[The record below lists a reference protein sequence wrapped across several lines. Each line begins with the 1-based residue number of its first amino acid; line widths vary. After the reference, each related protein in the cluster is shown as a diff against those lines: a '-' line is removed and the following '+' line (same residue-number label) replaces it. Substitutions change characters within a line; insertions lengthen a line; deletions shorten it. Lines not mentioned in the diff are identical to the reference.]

1 MFAPSLLLFVSPLR
15 AVLGSPLYPLSNT
28 ILMSSISQPLQSE
41 ALAFLDAIEQDKANA
56 ERRAAE
62 MEQSNSDLTR
72 QLANANDT
80 IAKHEAT
87 IAQQQATIA
96 QMEASSQQPAV
107 EPKPDTEPTYSGTMS
122 YSDPTP
128 YVNQEKRNVAT
139 FSYARKYKTTKWGTL
154 VLPVALD
161 YADWKERFEIAEI
174 VGVTVNAN
182 GTYTAKRKVL
192 GEGSS
197 TVPNRPYLLRA
208 KAANANTAQVIKK
221 QNCTVFP
228 ATPDVVNVVKIVADG
243 KTFRFLGSYLPID
256 FSVYPG
262 HYYSSGGNF
271 VSATG
276 SLNPM
281 RVYLE
286 IS

>member
-1 MFAPSLLLFVSPLR
+1 MTTV
-15 AVLGSPLYPLSNT
+15 
-28 ILMSSISQPLQSE
+28 SQPLQSE

-56 ERRAAE
+56 ESRAAE
-62 MEQSNSDLTR
+62 MEQANLDLSR

-80 IAKHEAT
+80 IARHEAT

-107 EPKPDTEPTYSGTMS
+107 EPQPDTEPTYSGTLS

-128 YVNQEKRNVAT
+128 YVNQEKLNVSLFA
-139 FSYARKYKTTKWGTL
+139 YARKYKTTKWGTI

-192 GEGSS
+192 GAGSS
-197 TVPNRPYLLRA
+197 TVPNRPYLIRS
-208 KAANANTAQVIKK
+208 KANTPNVAQVIKK

-228 ATPDVVNVVKIVADG
+228 AQPTAVKIVADG
-243 KTFRFLGSYLPID
+243 KTFRFIGSYLPID
-256 FSVYPG
+256 FSVLPG
-262 HYYSSGGNF
+262 YYYSSGGNF

-286 IS
+286 ITS

>member
-1 MFAPSLLLFVSPLR
+1 MTTV
-15 AVLGSPLYPLSNT
+15 
-28 ILMSSISQPLQSE
+28 SQPLQSE
-41 ALAFLDAIEQDKANA
+41 ALAFLDAIEQAKANA

-62 MEQSNSDLTR
+62 MEQANLDLSRELADASKTVE
-72 QLANANDT
+72 QLKAELA
-80 IAKHEAT
+80 A
-87 IAQQQATIA
+87 
-96 QMEASSQQPAV
+96 SQQPAV
-107 EPKPDTEPTYSGTMS
+107 DPQPDTEPTYSGTLS

-128 YVNQEKRNVAT
+128 YVNQEKLNVSLFA
-139 FSYARKYKTTKWGTL
+139 YARKYKTTKWGTL

-161 YADWKERFEIAEI
+161 YADWKKRFEIAEI

-208 KAANANTAQVIKK
+208 KTANANTAQVIKK

-228 ATPDVVNVVKIVADG
+228 AQPTAVAIAHDG

-286 IS
+286 ITS

>member
-1 MFAPSLLLFVSPLR
+1 MTTV
-15 AVLGSPLYPLSNT
+15 
-28 ILMSSISQPLQSE
+28 SQPLQSE
-41 ALAFLDAIEQDKANA
+41 ALAFLDAIEQAKANA

-62 MEQSNSDLTR
+62 MEQANLDLTR
-72 QLANANDT
+72 QLADAS
-80 IAKHEAT
+80 AT
-87 IAQQQATIA
+87 IEQLKAEFAASQQADVD
-96 QMEASSQQPAV
+96 PR
-107 EPKPDTEPTYSGTMS
+107 PDTEPIYSCTLS

-128 YVNQEKRNVAT
+128 YVNQEKLNVAT
-139 FSYARKYKTTKWGTL
+139 FAYSRKFKSTKWGTL
-154 VLPVALD
+154 ILPIALD
-161 YADWKERFEIAEI
+161 YADWKDRFEIAEI
-174 VGVTVNAN
+174 VGVTVNTN

-192 GEGSS
+192 GAGSS

-208 KAANANTAQVIKK
+208 KTANANTMQTIKK

-228 ATPDVVNVVKIVADG
+228 AQPTAVEIALDG
-243 KTFRFLGSYLPID
+243 KTFRFVGSYLPID
-256 FSVYPG
+256 FSVLPG
-262 HYYSSGGNF
+262 HYYASGGNF

>member
-1 MFAPSLLLFVSPLR
+1 MFVSPLR

-28 ILMSSISQPLQSE
+28 TLMSSISQPLQSE
-41 ALAFLDAIEQDKANA
+41 ALAFLEAIEQDKANA

-62 MEQSNSDLTR
+62 MEQANLDLTR
-72 QLANANDT
+72 QLSDASKTVEQLKAEL
-80 IAKHEAT
+80 AAS
-87 IAQQQATIA
+87 QQA
-96 QMEASSQQPAV
+96 AV
-107 EPKPDTEPTYSGTMS
+107 EPQPDTEPTYSGTLS

-128 YVNQEKRNVAT
+128 YVNQEKLNVSL

-174 VGVTVNAN
+174 VGVTANAN

-208 KAANANTAQVIKK
+208 KTANANTAQVIKK

-228 ATPDVVNVVKIVADG
+228 ATPDVDNVVKIVVDG

-256 FSVYPG
+256 FSVLPG

>member
-1 MFAPSLLLFVSPLR
+1 MP
-15 AVLGSPLYPLSNT
+15 
-28 ILMSSISQPLQSE
+28 SISQPLQSE

-62 MEQSNSDLTR
+62 MEQSNLDLTR
-72 QLANANDT
+72 ELANANDT
-80 IAKHEAT
+80 IAKYEAT

-122 YSDPTP
+122 CSDPTP
-128 YVNQEKRNVAT
+128 YVNQEKLNVSLFA
-139 FSYARKYKTTKWGTL
+139 YARKYKTTKWGTI

-256 FSVYPG
+256 FSVFPG

>member
-1 MFAPSLLLFVSPLR
+1 MTTV
-15 AVLGSPLYPLSNT
+15 
-28 ILMSSISQPLQSE
+28 SQPLQSE

-62 MEQSNSDLTR
+62 MEQANLDLSRELADASKTIE
-72 QLANANDT
+72 QLKAEFA
-80 IAKHEAT
+80 AS
-87 IAQQQATIA
+87 QQA
-96 QMEASSQQPAV
+96 AV
-107 EPKPDTEPTYSGTMS
+107 DPRPDTEPIYSGTLS

-128 YVNQEKRNVAT
+128 YVNQEKLNVAS
-139 FSYARKYKTTKWGTL
+139 FAYSRKFKSTKWGTL
-154 VLPVALD
+154 ILPVALD
-161 YADWKERFEIAEI
+161 YADWKDRFEIAEI

-192 GEGSS
+192 GAGSS

-208 KAANANTAQVIKK
+208 KTANANTMQTIKK
-221 QNCTVFP
+221 KNCTVFP
-228 ATPDVVNVVKIVADG
+228 AQPTAVAIALDG
-243 KTFRFLGSYLPID
+243 KTFRFVGSYLPID
-256 FSVYPG
+256 FSVLPG
-262 HYYSSGGNF
+262 HYYASGGNF